1 MKVRGSTL
9 FFLILTI
16 FLSVCGSIAPPAS
29 VGAGP
34 NSPNPELE
42 DINGVTN
49 LKTILN
55 QDQGQVRLV
64 LLISP
69 T

>member
-16 FLSVCGSIAPPAS
+16 FLSACGSIAPPAS

-34 NSPNPELE
+34 NPLNPELE
-42 DINGVTN
+42 DISGVAN
-49 LKTILN
+49 FKSIFN
-55 QDQGQVRLV
+55 RDQGGVRLI
-64 LLISP
+64 LLLSL